1 MKNYNYDTFEIICV
15 NLVKSKFNIDVTVE
29 EIAKHNFV
37 NTQECI
43 IYYSA
48 IYNNEKE
55 LEVK

>member
-1 MKNYNYDTFEIICV
+1 MKNYNYDTFETICV
-15 NLVKSKFNIDVTVE
+15 NLVKSKFNIDVTIE

-48 IYNNEKE
+48 IYNNEKD
-55 LEVK
+55 